1 MIKRITNR
9 FFLGIPFG
17 ITLGLIVTIVFAYL
31 TNQTFY
37 QMIVNRFGN
46 YANNSLDN
54 LTVTVILW
62 ALLGSLFFVAA
73 LIFTIEY
80 WSFLKKVIVHF
91 FVTISI
97 FMLIAY
103 ALDWYSLSIGSF
115 VDQIMAFVVIYV
127 LFFIHDKIQAKR
139 NVAAINNKIKMINN
153 K

>member
-1 MIKRITNR
+1 MTRKIINR
-9 FFLGIPFG
+9 FFLGVPFG

-37 QMIVNRFGN
+37 QMVANRFGN
-46 YANNSLDN
+46 YTNDSLDN
-54 LTVTVILW
+54 FTITVILW